1 VKTHEGGT
9 EDDFKAYWLGLSV
22 EQIAVHVPAFLFSFS
37 VPLIFVCLRRL
48 GMEICGCFAGTRCS
62 RPIIFCTD
70 YSIPSLEKD
79 SRGEKEQERYVSILR
94 RDSLLIH
101 FFSLMFFFRD
111 QDFGFSFSASRS
123 RTSFRGHSLFDG
135 MLILATFFGPP
146 HSHGM
151 ADGLVLFRTELAH
164 GLVLSLGLMLALTD

>member
-1 VKTHEGGT
+1 
-9 EDDFKAYWLGLSV
+9 
-22 EQIAVHVPAFLFSFS
+22 
-37 VPLIFVCLRRL
+37 
-48 GMEICGCFAGTRCS
+48 MEICSCFAGTRCS
-62 RPIIFCTD
+62 CPIIFCTD

-79 SRGEKEQERYVSILR
+79 SRRENEQERYISILR

-101 FFSLMFFFRD
+101 FFSLMFFCRD

-123 RTSFRGHSLFDG
+123 RTSFHGRSLFDG

-151 ADGLVLFRTELAH
+151 ADRLVLFRTELAH
-164 GLVLSLGLMLALTD
+164 GLVLSLLDSCSLHGLMTLFRSWTRLTHGPMLALMVFFFIATTDLCFFLLLCVWCWGNW